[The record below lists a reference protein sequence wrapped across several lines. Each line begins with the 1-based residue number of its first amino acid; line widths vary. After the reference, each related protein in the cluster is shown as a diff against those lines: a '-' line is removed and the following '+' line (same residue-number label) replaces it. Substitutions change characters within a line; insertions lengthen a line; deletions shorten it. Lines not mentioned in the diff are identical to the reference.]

1 MATNPNLTFPDYD
14 DWVAGGTYQVN
25 IATGKHS
32 RQTGEEGHTGKNS
45 PLDPNDKNMQG
56 YYENYKTAIQSAFDK
71 NEPDLAKA
79 IATSHG
85 QSWTDP
91 VVAETTTAA
100 TTATTAT
107 TAATET
113 TAGTTTSG
121 PGITTGVVKQV
132 AAPVVEAPVVEA
144 FDMAK
149 LTDSTD
155 LTNKLQEIISKNSPL
170 FKAATTK
177 AMQNMQRRG
186 LVNSTLAQ
194 EAVMNAVLNVA
205 LPIAQAEVDQ
215 LVQNLYY
222 NTDWTNKQKAQ
233 ANEAAYNKMLTQLQG
248 SINFTLQ
255 KLTGSQNIGLQNL
268 KGQQATDLQTLMGT
282 QAQDLQALKGT
293 QATGLQELVGT
304 QETKLQQ
311 DKIKAD
317 LWSKYGDW
325 VTKMATVEG
334 ADQEAWQR
342 MLDMLEGA
350 GGWPEPT

>member
-32 RQTGEEGHTGKNS
+32 RQDESEGHTGRNS

-107 TAATET
+107 TAATAATET
-113 TAGTTTSG
+113 TAATTGTAATG
-121 PGITTGVVKQV
+121 GITTGVVKQV
-132 AAPVVEAPVVEA
+132 DAPVVEAPVVVP

-149 LTDSTD
+149 LTNSMD
-155 LTNKLQEIISKNSPL
+155 LTTKLQEIISKNSPL

-194 EAVMNAVLNVA
+194 EAVMNAVINVA
-205 LPIAQAEVDQ
+205 LPIAQAEIDQ
-215 LVQNLYY
+215 LVKNLYF

-233 ANEAAYNKMLTQLQG
+233 ANEAAYNRMLTQLQG
-248 SINFTLQ
+248 SLNFTLQ

-268 KGQQATDLQTLMGT
+268 KGKQLMDVQTLQGSQAIDLQTLAG
-282 QAQDLQALKGT
+282 Q
-293 QATGLQELVGT
+293 QATT
-304 QETKLQQ
+304 LQQ

-325 VTKMATVEG
+325 VTTMASTGG
-334 ADQEAWQR
+334 ADQEAWQN
-342 MLDMLEGA
+342 MLD
-350 GGWPEPT
+350 